1 MLLHNTARAACA
13 SKRQARAFMATQT
26 PRSSGPQRR
35 VSAIAMAA
43 SRCPTLAARPQPSLL
58 RRAAQPGRRAAVPV
72 RAQAAPLI
80 DAAPGKTTLGFIGI
94 GIMGLA
100 MTRNL
105 LKAGYQV
112 VVWNRN
118 PDKCAALAAEGAKV
132 ASTPQEVAA
141 AATYT
146 FAMLSD
152 PEAALDVANRPD
164 GVAAG
169 MAPGKGYV
177 DVSTVDAATSQ
188 AVAAAVRARGGAF
201 LEAPVSGSKG
211 PAEQGKLIFLT
222 AGDQALFNAVSGPL
236 DAMGK
241 AKFFLGAEGAGAN
254 MKLVVNMVMGSMM
267 TAFAEGLALAD
278 KVGLRQQDVIDVV
291 GLGAIAAP
299 MFALKG
305 PAMAARAYAPAF
317 PLKHQ
322 QKDMRLALALG
333 DEVGQPLPLAA
344 ASNAQYIAARR
355 QGLGD
360 ADFSAVM
367 EAVLGQAAAEATE
380 AHNKAAK

>member
-1 MLLHNTARAACA
+1 MLKLPSITAARGPAALHDRTTFAPGMARSQISCLRSTRAANVHP
-13 SKRQARAFMATQT
+13 QTAFT
-26 PRSSGPQRR
+26 SG
-35 VSAIAMAA
+35 AMAPRMRT
-43 SRCPTLAARPQPSLL
+43 STTLAPTRRSIQPLTCRASLTE
-58 RRAAQPGRRAAVPV
+58 
-72 RAQAAPLI
+72 
-80 DAAPGKTTLGFIGI
+80 AAPGKTVLGFVGI

-105 LKAGYQV
+105 LKAGYEV

-118 PDKCAALAAEGAKV
+118 PDKCKPLADEGAKV
-132 ASTPQEVAA
+132 ASTPREVAA

-152 PEAALDVANRPD
+152 PEAALEVATRPD

-169 MAPGKGYV
+169 LAPGKGYV
-177 DVSTVDAATSQ
+177 DVSTVDAATSR
-188 AVAAAVRARGGAF
+188 AVAAAVRGAGAAF

-222 AGDQALFNAVSGPL
+222 AGDQALFTAVSAPL
-236 DAMGK
+236 DVMGK
-241 AKFFLGAEGAGAN
+241 AKFFLGQEGAGAN

-267 TAFAEGLALAD
+267 TSFAEGLALAD
-278 KVGLRQQDVIDVV
+278 KVGLRQQDVIEVV

-305 PAMAARAYAPAF
+305 PSMAARSYGPAF

-333 DEVGQPLPLAA
+333 DEVAQPLPMAA
-344 ASNAQYIAARR
+344 AANSLYIAARR

-367 EAVLGQAAAEATE
+367 EAVAAQQQQQQ
-380 AHNKAAK
+380 

>member
-1 MLLHNTARAACA
+1 MALLSRAPVPALT
-13 SKRQARAFMATQT
+13 RR
-26 PRSSGPQRR
+26 SGPYTAPP
-35 VSAIAMAA
+35 SAPPQFGRHIRHAVAYGPAPFSAA
-43 SRCPTLAARPQPSLL
+43 V
-58 RRAAQPGRRAAVPV
+58 AAVP
-72 RAQAAPLI
+72 RAPASRPLSARPARSALACHAELVVAAPS
-80 DAAPGKTTLGFIGI
+80 KTVLGFLGI
-94 GIMGLA
+94 GIMGVA

-105 LKAGYQV
+105 IKAGYQV

-118 PDKCAALAAEGAKV
+118 PDKCKALAEEGAQV
-132 ASTPQEVAA
+132 AASPREAVA

-152 PEAALDVANRPD
+152 PEAALHVALRAGD
-164 GVAAG
+164 GAVAG
-169 MAPGKGYV
+169 LAPGKGYV
-177 DVSTVDAATSQ
+177 DVSTVDAATSRTI
-188 AVAAAVRARGGAF
+188 ASAVRAAGAAF

-222 AGDQALFNAVSGPL
+222 AGDEALFTAVSAPL

-254 MKLVVNMVMGSMM
+254 MKLVVNMVMGAMM
-267 TAFAEGLALAD
+267 ASFAEGLALAD
-278 KVGLRQQDVIDVV
+278 KVGLRQQDVIDVI

-305 PAMAARAYAPAF
+305 PAMAKRAYAPAF

-333 DEVGQPLPLAA
+333 DEVAQPLPTAA
-344 ASNAQYIAARR
+344 AANALYVAARR

-360 ADFSAVM
+360 SDFSAVL
-367 EAVLGQAAAEATE
+367 EAVAEQQAAAGQQ
-380 AHNKAAK
+380 

>member
-1 MLLHNTARAACA
+1 
-13 SKRQARAFMATQT
+13 MATQIHC
-26 PRSSGPQRR
+26 SSVSQRR
-35 VSAIAMAA
+35 VSATAA
-43 SRCPTLAARPQPSLL
+43 TSACPSSVAARPQL
-58 RRAAQPGRRAAVPV
+58 RRAAQPGRRAAVMV
-72 RAQAAPLI
+72 CAQAAPLVE
-80 DAAPGKTTLGFIGI
+80 AAPGKTTLGFIGI

-118 PDKCAALAAEGAKV
+118 PDKCGPLAAEGAKV
-132 ASTPQEVAA
+132 ASSPREVAA
-141 AATYT
+141 AANYT

-152 PEAALDVANRPD
+152 PEAALDVANGPD

-169 MAPGKGYV
+169 MSAGKGYV

-188 AVAAAVRARGGAF
+188 AVAAAVRAAGGAF

-222 AGDQALFNAVSGPL
+222 AGDQALFNAVAAPL

-278 KVGLRQQDVIDVV
+278 KVGLRQADVIEVV

-305 PAMAARAYAPAF
+305 PAMAARTYAPAF

-333 DEVGQPLPLAA
+333 DEAGQPLPLAA
-344 ASNAQYIAARR
+344 AANAQYIAARR

-367 EAVLGQAAAEATE
+367 EAVLGQAAAEAAE
-380 AHNKAAK
+380 AHKGAK